1 MKKSILLLGALFVL
15 LFTATPTNVDA
26 QTKDPDTRRIC
37 RTVEVENSFLWI
49 FSYTTVETRCSHQYT
64 YEEN

>member
-1 MKKSILLLGALFVL
+1 MRRSILLLGMLLVL
-15 LFTATPTNVDA
+15 LFTVTPTSAEA
-26 QTKDPDTRRIC
+26 QTRDPDTRRIC